1 MDGKTSP
8 VEANRK
14 RQSGKI

>member
-1 MDGKTSP
+1 MDAKTSP